1 LAPEVRL
8 VALDLDGTL
17 LNRQNR
23 VSERDAAAVSEAVAA
38 GVTVV
43 LSTSRWHHSAR
54 RTALGLGIDGFIISH
69 NGALV
74 RSVDG
79 GREVFHLRIEEALGR
94 EIAAHLD
101 SVEGDGYVTVDDR
114 TFVRSRRVRDP
125 AHLGANVAIT
135 TSLAASLTAAPT
147 AFLVFGKESV
157 RSTVERFRCHHGKA
171 INLAEGFS
179 ESYPDYLNIVR
190 AGADKGSAL
199 AAVCEALDIPLRAA
213 LAIGDAA
220 PDIAMIEVAGIGV
233 AMGNA
238 APAVKAAA
246 TAVAPTNDNDGVA
259 WAIRKYVLGG

>member
-1 LAPEVRL
+1 M
-8 VALDLDGTL
+8 
-17 LNRQNR
+17 
-23 VSERDAAAVSEAVAA
+23 SEAVAA